1 MKQSL
6 VYAVSSTRAFLREFS
21 SPDSLRNINPFES
34 HYLVYSEAEFCPAGV
49 CFHSCKMVTAF
60 CVMIYQLIKKYMS
73 LPWLMLLLSLSAIFV
88 NNLKLIYILRLE
100 DFHSKRIY
108 GKLLKVVNL
117 LAVCLDFFKRMR
129 TNDFVTIF
137 ESVLLLHILV
147 SKGESILRIYLEVL
161 GMA

>member
-1 MKQSL
+1 M
-6 VYAVSSTRAFLREFS
+6 
-21 SPDSLRNINPFES
+21 
-34 HYLVYSEAEFCPAGV
+34 
-49 CFHSCKMVTAF
+49 
-60 CVMIYQLIKKYMS
+60 
-73 LPWLMLLLSLSAIFV
+73 
-88 NNLKLIYILRLE
+88 NLKLIYILRLE

-129 TNDFVTIF
+129 TNDFVIIF